1 MRTRPNSFSKR
12 GVITSSSLYASAA
25 GIKML
30 EKEGNMFDAP
40 LATSAVLTVTQNNLC
55 GLGGDMFALLRSGGG
70 DVINI
75 NGSGRAFSSASIE
88 FFKARTT
95 LSSYGLPKNI
105 ATAALFLAS
114 DDSDYMNGQVLTVDG
129 GRTDNLTHSI

>member
-1 MRTRPNSFSKR
+1 MSKAAVIALTKRLAFDMRSYHIRVNA
-12 GVITSSSLYASAA
+12 I
-25 GIKML
+25 
-30 EKEGNMFDAP
+30 AP
-40 LATSAVLTVTQNNLC
+40 GWVETDMTT
-55 GLGGDMFALLRSGGG
+55 GGKDRESVLRSE
-70 DVINI
+70 
-75 NGSGRAFSSASIE
+75 E

-114 DDSDYMNGQVLTVDG
+114 NDSDYMNGQVLTVDG